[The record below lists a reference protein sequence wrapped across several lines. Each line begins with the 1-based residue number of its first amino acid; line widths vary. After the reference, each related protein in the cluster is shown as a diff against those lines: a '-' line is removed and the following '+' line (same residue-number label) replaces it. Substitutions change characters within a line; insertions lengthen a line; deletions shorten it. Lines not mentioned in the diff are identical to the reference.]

1 MKFDTRGL
9 TRSISDLLRLTGVIV
24 FGAWNEKYKQPKFL
38 ENAAQEDLYQKFL
51 RMVDHG
57 KINEAENEL
66 IDYIEQNVLYGEDGR
81 KEWDGQDLSVLEM
94 ALCVYGYMNDKEDDF
109 LCENDYSR
117 EEIQDGIEGILSM
130 YGIAIPGCHSHFEG

>member
-1 MKFDTRGL
+1 MKLDKKGL
-9 TRSISDLLRLTGVIV
+9 TRSISDLLRLAGVIV

-66 IDYIEQNVLYGEDGR
+66 IDYIEQNVLCGEEEQKGGDGR
-81 KEWDGQDLSVLEM
+81 DLSVLEM
-94 ALCVYGYMNDKEDDF
+94 ALCVYGYMNDKEDGF
-109 LCENDYSR
+109 LWENDFSR
-117 EEIQDGIEGILSM
+117 EEIQDGIEGALSM
-130 YGIAIPGCHSHFEG
+130 YGISLPGKNYFP